1 MTQLPEPSPVAQPSH
16 PATPPNPDASAPGLR
31 SLPGFW
37 DGQLPHA
44 APGPRAWLWQGYLA
58 PGNVTL
64 LTSQWKS
71 GKTTLVAVLFAR
83 MAQGGT
89 LAGLAVKPGKA
100 VVISEECHLNWHQR
114 GQRLHF
120 GGNLTFLCR
129 PFAGKPTWEEW
140 SALID
145 ALVKARHEESVDLV
159 VIDPLANFLPGRY
172 ENIADGLLEILM
184 PLQRLTT
191 LGVAVLILH
200 HPRKG
205 KVHAGV
211 VQKPRRSRSPPR
223 DRGLFTSRR
232 NSAPPRHRAVHGWN
246 RLRFPR
252 RPPRRRLHRDL
263 GNLAKGP
270 LVRPPPPDARRNPP
284 PLAPNPKETRRSHPL
299 ALAPT
304 RPERRRHRPR
314 RRRKEKRPLP
324 VSTGIGAAV
333 IQRDVVVQHPSA
345 LSRCA
350 FSLLVPRRRIDASLL
365 GNCPRRVQAART
377 F

>member
-205 KVHAGV
+205 KVHAGQASRGSGV
-211 VQKPRRSRSPPR
+211 LGGYADILLEMAWYKSPADPDRRRVIEAYSRHEETPRRLVIELSTDGTDYVSHG
-223 DRGLFTSRR
+223 DLHEDDFTAIWETLQKVLS
-232 NSAPPRHRAVHGWN
+232 SAP
-246 RLRFPR
+246 
-252 RPPRRRLHRDL
+252 
-263 GNLAKGP
+263 
-270 LVRPPPPDARRNPP
+270 
-284 PLAPNPKETRRSHPL
+284 
-299 ALAPT
+299 
-304 RPERRRHRPR
+304 
-314 RRRKEKRPLP
+314 RPLTRAEILRRWP
-324 VSTGIGAAV
+324 RTQKKPDEATLWRWLQRVLNEGAIA
-333 IQRDVVVQHPSA
+333 REGAGKRNDPYRFRLASA
-345 LSRCA
+345 PL
-350 FSLLVPRRRIDASLL
+350 
-365 GNCPRRVQAART
+365 
-377 F
+377 